1 MATKRSNGT
10 RNAQRKANPNAQPTG
25 NWFTDAMSEANAAVV
40 RNAEAR
46 QRKARRAR
54 KK

>member
-1 MATKRSNGT
+1 MADRKSNGT
-10 RNAQRKANPNAQPTG
+10 RNTQRNTGPKTQPAG

-46 QRKARRAR
+46 QRKARKTR